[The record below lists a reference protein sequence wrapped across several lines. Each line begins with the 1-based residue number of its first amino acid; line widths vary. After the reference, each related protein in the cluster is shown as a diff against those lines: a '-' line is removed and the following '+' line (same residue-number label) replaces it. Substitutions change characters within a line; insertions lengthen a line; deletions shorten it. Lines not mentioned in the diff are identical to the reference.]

1 MELFFIDIILPLPLD
16 TYFTYSINKSEFS
29 FLKIGM
35 RVVVPF
41 GKSKICTALIAKVH
55 QNPPILYEAKEI
67 YQIIDET
74 PIVLPSQL
82 ELWEWISKYYMAS
95 IGNVLKAALPSSFIL
110 ESESI
115 VQLNQ
120 TDGLEVNALLDDEYL
135 IYEALQKQSTI
146 KLAEISEIL
155 NKKKVISIVQNMI
168 DRGILRLHEEVIQK
182 YKPKK
187 VKYVRLHEDFET
199 NEGLQQLLL
208 SLKKAPNQERAI
220 LTFFKLKTEKMPIA
234 ATILAEISEN
244 KISTIK
250 ALEDKN
256 ILVPY
261 FLVHDRTDFDALEP
275 LKKVLLSAQQQKAY
289 EKIQLQFKE
298 KNICLLHGV
307 TSSGKTSIY
316 IQMLQDMLNEGKQS
330 LFLLPEIA
338 LTTQIVSRLRSF
350 FGNKVAVFH
359 SKITQ
364 NERQEVWHQ
373 TLQSSEKAQIIIG
386 ARSALFL
393 PFSNLGLIVIDEEHE
408 QNFKQSDPSPRYHA
422 RDTAL
427 VMAQKMNAKVLLG
440 SATPSVE
447 TYFNVENGKYGK
459 VDLFERFGDVKMP
472 DIELIDLKE
481 KYLKKQ
487 MVGHFSTDLIL
498 EIQDA
503 LSNREQVILF
513 QNRRGFAPLMECLTC
528 GHVPQCPNCAV
539 SLTFHKYKNQLRCHY
554 CGHSVI
560 KPTHCHQCFSV
571 ELTTKGFGTEQIEL
585 ELASLF
591 PTAKIQRMD
600 HDTTKGKYGFEKII
614 DTFQN
619 REVDILVGTQM
630 IAKGLDFE
638 NVSLVGV
645 LNADNMLYHPD
656 FRAFER
662 TFQLLTQVSG
672 RAGRTSKQG
681 KVMIQTYSPDHYI
694 LKQVLNQD
702 YNAMFNSQLNDR
714 FQYHYPPYYRLIKVT
729 LKHKNHELLTQSADW
744 MYGVLK
750 QNSNI
755 PILGPEE
762 PAINRIKTLY
772 IREILI
778 KIPADQNVA
787 RIKKILSRVLHSFDA
802 IAQFKSVR
810 KSINVD
816 FY

>member
-1 MELFFIDIILPLPLD
+1 MELYFIDVILPLPLD

-41 GKSKICTALIAKVH
+41 GKSKIYTAVVSKIH
-55 QNPPILYEAKEI
+55 QTPPVLYEAKEI
-67 YQIIDET
+67 YQIIDEF
-74 PIVLPSQL
+74 PVVIPSQL
-82 ELWEWISKYYMAS
+82 ELWQWISDYYMAS

-110 ESESI
+110 ESESV
-115 VQLNQ
+115 VQLNNEEEL
-120 TDGLEVNALLDDEYL
+120 DVNILNDDEYL
-135 IYEALQKQSTI
+135 IYEALQKQGTI
-146 KLAEISEIL
+146 KLSEISEIL
-155 NKKKVISIVQNMI
+155 NKKKVVTIAQGLIEA
-168 DRGILRLHEEVIQK
+168 GILRLHEEIIQK
-182 YKPKK
+182 YKPKR
-187 VKYVRLHEDFET
+187 VKYVRLKKEFET
-199 NEGLQQLLL
+199 IEGLE
-208 SLKKAPNQERAI
+208 SLMIDLKNARSQSKVV
-220 LTFFKLKTEKMPIA
+220 LTYFKLKTQKTPISVA
-234 ATILAEISEN
+234 QLTEASDT
-244 KISTIK
+244 KPQMIK

-256 ILVPY
+256 IFESYYLVQ
-261 FLVHDRTDFDALEP
+261 DRTDFENSEP
-275 LKKVLLSAQQQKAY
+275 LNKISLSLPQQKAY
-289 EKIQLQFKE
+289 EEINSSLKE
-298 KNICLLHGV
+298 KNTCLLHGV

-316 IQMLQDMLNEGKQS
+316 IQMLQDMLDQGKQA

-338 LTTQIVSRLRSF
+338 LTTQIVVRLRSF

-364 NERQEVWHQ
+364 NERQEVWQ
-373 TLQSSEKAQIIIG
+373 QLLMESPKAQIVIG

-393 PFSNLGLIVIDEEHE
+393 PYVNLGLIIIDEEHE

-422 RDTAL
+422 RDAAI
-427 VMAQKMNAKVLLG
+427 VMAYKMNAKVLLG
-440 SATPSVE
+440 SATPSIE
-447 TYFNVENGKYGK
+447 TYFNVESGKYAK
-459 VDLFERFGDVKMP
+459 VELLERFGEVQMP
-472 DIELIDLKE
+472 TISLVDLKE
-481 KYLKKQ
+481 KYFKKQ

-503 LSNREQVILF
+503 LANREQVILF
-513 QNRRGFAPLMECLTC
+513 QNRRGFAPILECLTC

-539 SLTFHKYKNQLRCHY
+539 SLTYHKYKNQLRCHY
-554 CGHSVI
+554 CGHSVV

-662 TFQLLTQVSG
+662 TFQMLTQVSG
-672 RAGRTSKQG
+672 RAGRASKQG
-681 KVMIQTYSPDHYI
+681 KVLIQTYSPEHFI
-694 LKQVLNQD
+694 LNQVLEQD
-702 YNAMFNSQLNDR
+702 YNGMFNSQLNDR
-714 FQYHYPPYYRLIKVT
+714 YRYNYPPYYRLIKVT
-729 LKHKNHELLTQSADW
+729 LKHKNHELLSQSANW
-744 MYGVLK
+744 LYGVLK
-750 QNSNI
+750 QNTNI

-762 PAINRIKTLY
+762 PSINRIKSLY
-772 IREILI
+772 IREIII
-778 KIPADQNVA
+778 KIPAEQNVSKTK
-787 RIKKILSRVLHSFDA
+787 RLLKRVLHSFDA

>member
-1 MELFFIDIILPLPLD
+1 MELFFIDVILPLPLD

-35 RVVVPF
+35 RVAVPF
-41 GKSKICTALIAKVH
+41 GKSKICTALVAKVH
-55 QNPPILYEAKEI
+55 QNPPVLYEAKEI

-120 TDGLEVNALLDDEYL
+120 TDGLEVNALSDDEYL
-135 IYEALQKQSTI
+135 ICEALQKQSTI

-168 DRGILRLHEEVIQK
+168 DCGILRLHEEVIQK

-187 VKYVRLHEDFET
+187 VKYVHLHEEFES

-208 SLKKAPNQERAI
+208 SLKKAPNQERAV
-220 LTFFKLKTEKMPIA
+220 LAYFKLKSEKMPIA
-234 ATILAEISEN
+234 AAQLAEVSEN
-244 KISTIK
+244 KISVIK

-256 ILVPY
+256 ILIPY
-261 FLVHDRTDFDALEP
+261 YLVHDRTDFDALEP
-275 LKKVLLSAQQQKAY
+275 LKNIVLSPQQQKAY
-289 EKIQLQFKE
+289 QDIHLQFKE
-298 KNICLLHGV
+298 KTTCLLHGV

-316 IQMLQDMLNEGKQS
+316 IQMLQDMLEEGKQS

-373 TLQSSEKAQIIIG
+373 ILNSSEKAQIIIG

-393 PFSNLGLIVIDEEHE
+393 PFSNLGLIIIDEEHE

-422 RDTAL
+422 RDAAL

-459 VDLFERFGDVKMP
+459 VDLLERFGDVKMP

-600 HDTTKGKYGFEKII
+600 QDTTKGKYGFEKII

-681 KVMIQTYSPDHYI
+681 KVLIQTYSPDHYI

-787 RIKKILSRVLHSFDA
+787 RIKKNLSRVLHSFDA

>member
-1 MELFFIDIILPLPLD
+1 MELYFIDVILPLPLD

-41 GKSKICTALIAKVH
+41 GKSKICTALVAKVH
-55 QNPPILYEAKEI
+55 QNPPVLYEAKEI
-67 YQIIDET
+67 YQIIDEN

-82 ELWEWISKYYMAS
+82 ELWDWISKYYMAS

-120 TDGLEVNALLDDEYL
+120 MEALDVSMLSDDEYL
-135 IYEALQKQSTI
+135 IYEALQRQSTI
-146 KLAEISEIL
+146 KLTEIADIL
-155 NKKKVISIVQNMI
+155 NKKKIVSIVQNMI
-168 DRGILRLHEEVIQK
+168 DNGILRLHEEVIQK
-182 YKPKK
+182 YTPKK
-187 VKYVRLHEDFET
+187 VKYVRLHEEFES

-208 SLKKAPNQERAI
+208 SLKRAPNQERAI
-220 LTFFKLKTEKMPIA
+220 LTYFKLKSQKMPIA
-234 ATILAEISEN
+234 AATLADNSEN

-373 TLQSSEKAQIIIG
+373 ILNSSEKAQIIIG

-393 PFSNLGLIVIDEEHE
+393 PFSNVGLIIIDEEHE

-459 VDLFERFGDVKMP
+459 VDLLERFGDVKMP
-472 DIELIDLKE
+472 SIELVDLKE
-481 KYLKKQ
+481 KYVKKQ

-498 EIQDA
+498 EIQET

-513 QNRRGFAPLMECLTC
+513 QNRRGFAPILECLTC

-554 CGHSVI
+554 CGHVVV

-600 HDTTKGKYGFEKII
+600 QDTTKGKYGFEKII

-638 NVSLVGV
+638 NVNLVGV

-681 KVMIQTYSPDHYI
+681 KVLIQTYSPDHFI

-714 FQYHYPPYYRLIKVT
+714 YQYHYPPYYRLIKVT
-729 LKHKNHELLTQSADW
+729 MKHKNHELLTQSAEW
-744 MYGVLK
+744 LYGVLK
-750 QNSNI
+750 QNTTI

-762 PAINRIKTLY
+762 PAINRIKSLY

-778 KIPADQNVA
+778 KIPSDQNVG
-787 RIKKILSRVLHSFDA
+787 RIKKILNRVLHSFDA
-802 IAQFKSVR
+802 IGQFKSVK